1 MYIRDTTTGEIT
13 MNKVITTLATIALAL
28 TTIACDEV
36 ETNIMQDQDELC
48 YIGVD
53 LNDDNTATLSTC
65 GKIQTT
71 IETWVD
77 VWTCD
82 LERLPWSRVIVA
94 PTNFDA
100 GLWSGEFTFTHNG
113 IDDRDVADMGEVEIC
128 FVSWQMLEVE
138 EGSYTGYIMNEG
150 YYDLNGSPL
159 PVYVGGVVQN

>member
-1 MYIRDTTTGEIT
+1 